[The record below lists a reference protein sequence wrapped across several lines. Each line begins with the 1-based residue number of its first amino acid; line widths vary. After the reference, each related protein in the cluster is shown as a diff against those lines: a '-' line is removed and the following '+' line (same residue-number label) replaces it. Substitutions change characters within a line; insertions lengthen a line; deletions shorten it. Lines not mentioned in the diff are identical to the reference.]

1 LSDEQTSANAQSPKQ
16 ATDHSAVVA
25 GSRQHRAEREEED
38 PQARFARRTANATV
52 AIAAL
57 AIVAALIGGLQY
69 CSMQGQLKAMR
80 NQTLAM
86 LRPWVIIKKA
96 TATANVEKLT
106 ITLDLQLLGQSPPA
120 NLEFS
125 VFALA
130 VVPKP
135 A

>member
-1 LSDEQTSANAQSPKQ
+1 
-16 ATDHSAVVA
+16 
-25 GSRQHRAEREEED
+25 
-38 PQARFARRTANATV
+38 
-52 AIAAL
+52 
-57 AIVAALIGGLQY
+57 
-69 CSMQGQLKAMR
+69 MR

-130 VVPKP
+130 VVPKDPHDFVILGPPPRNAVCP
-135 A
+135 AKRTNWTIAPDRPPLRQRTDRLRSLSQGGADLRSLRLAAG